1 MYQGESETPE
11 NFSDTR
17 PRPFSQVPK
26 LWLEVTKMTEDFFAQ
41 EAPRASGA
49 NALISVLILA
59 VVTAAF
65 YAVSTLIGGGIEMI
79 TMPAAY
85 ENAEAIPLV
94 GLLAGMGLYSACCG
108 LIITP
113 IGFYIGNGLI
123 YLGARIFGG
132 TGGFSTQIYLQS
144 LFAVP
149 LGIVTSLL
157 SLIYVVPILGG
168 CIGAIVGLALAIY
181 YFVLNVRAVKVA
193 HDLTTGRAVG
203 AILAPALLLL
213 VVPCLVIVVLALLGP
228 AIGNVFS
235 NIIEGMGTPVP

>member
-1 MYQGESETPE
+1 MYQEESGTPE
-11 NFSDTR
+11 DFSDTR
-17 PRPFSQVPK
+17 PRPFSQVPG
-26 LWLEVTKMTEDFFAQ
+26 LWLKVTSMTEDFFAQ

-49 NALISVLILA
+49 NALISVMILA

-65 YAVSTLIGGGIEMI
+65 YAVSTLLGGGIEMV

-85 ENAEAIPLV
+85 EDVETLPLL
-94 GLLAGMGLYSACCG
+94 GLFAGLGFYSACCG

-132 TGGFSTQIYLQS
+132 SGGFSTQVYLQS

-149 LGIVTSLL
+149 LGIVTSVL
-157 SLIYVVPILGG
+157 SLIYLIPILGG
-168 CIGAIVGLALAIY
+168 CIGGIAMLVLAIY
-181 YFVLNVRAVKVA
+181 YFVLNVRAVKVT

-203 AILAPALLLL
+203 AIFAPALLLL
-213 VVPCLVIVVLALLGP
+213 LVPCLVIVVLALLGP

-235 NIIEGMGTPVP
+235 NIIEGIGTPVP